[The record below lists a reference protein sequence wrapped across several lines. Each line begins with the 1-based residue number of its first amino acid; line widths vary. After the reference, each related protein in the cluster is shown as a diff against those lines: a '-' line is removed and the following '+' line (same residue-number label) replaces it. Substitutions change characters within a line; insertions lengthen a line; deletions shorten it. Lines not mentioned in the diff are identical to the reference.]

1 MRVGGFS
8 TLLKNSRIF
17 FGRGRF
23 VYTLQSNMLDEIK
36 KKIFSAPEF
45 AQLALRA
52 FSAGDPVTVC
62 GIAGSLRAF
71 LASFLFEEF
80 SRQIVVV
87 TSEKDAAEQLR
98 DDCAQLLPN
107 SNVRLFT
114 VEPLHDAQ
122 VFDMSAPINQVETLR
137 ALSANATGIY
147 VTHAT
152 ALAYGVPAK
161 KDFSA
166 SVIEL
171 GVHSETPFQQFL
183 DRLAGRGFE
192 RKPLVESYG
201 DFAVRGGIVDV
212 FPFIGEHPVRFE
224 FWGDTVESIREFDAL
239 SQRSIRELQSVS
251 IVPDLNKLS
260 AETKKTPLTELFSSD
275 LPAGQAGAIFFLD
288 DPQLL
293 EKEFQELESEGVA
306 TDFSFADVMLRLEKF
321 PRCVNSLLHQAYSNR
336 IAAIDFHS
344 LSQPPCNGSVKIF
357 LNHAA
362 EFSSKG
368 FDVVITSDAQE
379 ELDRI
384 RELIAEEAG
393 GQENGLDLNIQESGS
408 ELAST
413 EESLRSNLELETS
426 DSERA
431 NQIRYS
437 TESFHAGFVFPSA
450 RIALFTEHE
459 IFGRIKRRGVQK
471 RKRFKGISQKE
482 LQSLHRGDFVVHVD
496 HGIGKFLGLQKITI
510 GGTEQEA
517 AKLEYAE
524 QGTLFVNLN
533 YIARIQKYSSA
544 EGRIPLLNRLG
555 SAEWERLKSRAKKKI
570 KDIARDLI
578 LLYAKRKHEP
588 GFSFSSDSHWQK
600 EMEASF
606 MFEDTPDQAKT
617 TLDVKADMETANP
630 MDRLICG
637 DVGFGK
643 TEVAVRAAFKAV
655 QDGKQAA
662 VLVPTTILAQQHFV
676 TFSDRLRRYPVRIE
690 TLSRFKS
697 AKEQKKILEN
707 LKSGAVDIVIGTH
720 RLLSK
725 DVVFK
730 DLGLLIVDEE
740 QRFGVTAKEKLRKIK
755 SAVDTLSLT
764 ATPIPRTLHFSL
776 MGARD
781 LSIINTPP
789 RNRLPI
795 YTEIAQFD
803 KKLIREAVLR
813 EIHRGGQ
820 VFIVNDRISNID
832 TFAATLQEN
841 IPEAKFRIAHG
852 QMHSRELEK
861 VMVDFLDKK
870 FDVLIATK
878 IIESGLDIP
887 NVNTMIINRAD
898 RFGLAEL
905 YQLRGRVGRS
915 NVQAYAYLLVPPISS
930 LPKATLQRLQAIEE
944 YTELGSG
951 FNLAMR
957 DLEIRGAGNLLGAQ
971 QSGFIMEMGFEMYT
985 KILEEAVSELKTQ
998 EFSELFA
1005 LQPATAAP
1013 EKDTLIEAD
1022 LDAYIPD
1029 FYVEDDSERLDFYR
1043 RLYKATT
1050 QRAVDEL
1057 RLELQD
1063 RFGTPIEEAENLFAL
1078 ASLRILAAQTG
1089 FRKVELNKRALR
1101 LYFPPETEK
1110 DYYERGAF
1118 QTVMTKTG
1126 ELKSPQLTLK
1136 QEMKNLFLQT
1146 FLSKESGVERV
1157 GEAQAILEALK

>member
-1 MRVGGFS
+1 MFDDI
-8 TLLKNSRIF
+8 KKRIF
-17 FGRGRF
+17 SS
-23 VYTLQSNMLDEIK
+23 TE
-36 KKIFSAPEF
+36 FS
-45 AQLALRA
+45 QLARCP
-52 FSAGDPVTVC
+52 FSAGEPVTVQ

-71 LASFLFEEF
+71 VASFLFEEF
-80 SRQIVVV
+80 SGQIVVV
-87 TSEKDAAEQLR
+87 ASEKDAAEQLR

-107 SNVRLFT
+107 SNVRLYT
-114 VEPLHDAQ
+114 IEPFHDAQ
-122 VFDMSAPINQVETLR
+122 TLDMSAPISQVETLR
-137 ALSANATGIY
+137 ALSTNTSGIY
-147 VTHAT
+147 ITHAT
-152 ALAYGVPAK
+152 ALAYGVPDK
-161 KDFSA
+161 KRFLE
-166 SVIEL
+166 SVFEL
-171 GVHSETPFQQFL
+171 GIHTEIAFQRFL
-183 DRLAGRGFE
+183 ERLAERGFE
-192 RKPLVESYG
+192 RRPLVESYG

-212 FPFIGEHPVRFE
+212 FPFIGEHPVRLE

-239 SQRSIRELQSVS
+239 SQRSIRELQAVS
-251 IVPDLNKLS
+251 IVPDINKLS
-260 AETKKTPLTELFSSD
+260 AETKKIPLTDLFSSD
-275 LPAGQAGAIFFLD
+275 TIFFLD

-293 EKEFQELESEGVA
+293 EKEFQELESEGAA
-306 TDFSFADVMLRLEKF
+306 TDFSFADVMQGIEKF
-321 PRCVNSLLHQAYSNR
+321 PRCVNSALHTSSEN
-336 IAAIDFHS
+336 IIDFHS
-344 LSQPPCNGSVKIF
+344 LPQPPCNGSVKIF
-357 LNHAA
+357 LNHAK
-362 EFSSKG
+362 ELSSKG
-368 FDVVITSDAQE
+368 FDVVITSDTQE

-384 RELIAEEAG
+384 QELIEEEAVRG
-393 GQENGLDLNIQESGS
+393 SGFEFRDEIPENEDSQSFSS
-408 ELAST
+408 EYQDSRHRAQT
-413 EESLRSNLELETS
+413 TNLKP
-426 DSERA
+426 A
-431 NQIRYS
+431 FPIRYS
-437 TESFHAGFVFPSA
+437 TESFHAGFIFPSA
-450 RIALFTEHE
+450 QIALFTEHE

-482 LQSLHRGDFVVHVD
+482 LHSLHRGDYVVHVD
-496 HGIGKFLGLQKITI
+496 HGIGKFLGLQKITV

-524 QGTLFVNLN
+524 QGILFVNLN

-544 EGRIPLLNRLG
+544 DGHVPFLNKLG
-555 SAEWERLKSRAKKKI
+555 SGEWERLKARAKKKI

-578 LLYAKRKHEP
+578 VLYARRKHEP
-588 GFSFSSDSHWQK
+588 GISFSPDSHWQK

-606 MFEDTPDQAKT
+606 MFEDTPDQAKA
-617 TLDVKADMETANP
+617 TLDVKADMETGNP

-655 QDGKQAA
+655 QDGKQTA
-662 VLVPTTILAQQHFV
+662 VLVPTTILAQQHFA
-676 TFSDRLRRYPVRIE
+676 TFSDRLHRYPVRIE
-690 TLSRFKS
+690 SLSRFKS
-697 AKEQKKILEN
+697 AKEQKKILDD
-707 LKSGAVDIVIGTH
+707 LKAGAVDVVIGTH

-730 DLGLLIVDEE
+730 DLGLLVVDEE
-740 QRFGVTAKEKLRKIK
+740 QRFGVTAKEKLRKMK

-795 YTEIAQFD
+795 YTEIAQYD

-832 TFAATLQEN
+832 MFAATLQEY
-841 IPEAKFRIAHG
+841 IPEARFRIAHG
-852 QMHSRELEK
+852 QMHGHELEQ

-870 FDVLIATK
+870 FDVLVATK

-887 NVNTMIINRAD
+887 NVNTMIVNRAD

-930 LPKATLQRLQAIEE
+930 LPKTTLQRLQAIEE
-944 YTELGSG
+944 FTELGSG

-1005 LQPATAAP
+1005 SQPVTASQQKT
-1013 EKDTLIEAD
+1013 ETLIEAD

-1043 RLYKATT
+1043 RLYKAST
-1050 QRAVDEL
+1050 QSTVDEL

-1063 RFGTPIEEAENLFAL
+1063 RFGAAVEETENLFAL
-1078 ASLRILAAQTG
+1078 ASLRMLGAQTG
-1089 FRKVELNKRALR
+1089 FRKVELNKRTLR
-1101 LYFPPETEK
+1101 LHFPPESEK
-1110 DYYERGAF
+1110 EFYENGAF
-1118 QTVMTKTG
+1118 QSVMTKAG
-1126 ELKSPQLTLK
+1126 EVKSPAIVLK
-1136 QEMKNLFLQT
+1136 QERKNLFLQT
-1146 FLSKESGVERV
+1146 FLTKEGGAERL
-1157 GEAQAILEALK
+1157 GEVQEILEALK

>member
-1 MRVGGFS
+1 
-8 TLLKNSRIF
+8 
-17 FGRGRF
+17 
-23 VYTLQSNMLDEIK
+23 MLDEIK

-45 AQLALRA
+45 LQLAQHS
-52 FSAGDPVTVC
+52 FSDREPVIVH

-71 LASFLFEEF
+71 VASFLFEEF
-80 SRQIVVV
+80 SGQIVIVA
-87 TSEKDAAEQLR
+87 SEKDTAEQLR
-98 DDCAQLLPN
+98 DDCAQLLSD
-107 SNVRLFT
+107 SNVHLYT
-114 VEPLHDAQ
+114 IEPLHDAQ
-122 VFDMSAPINQVETLR
+122 SLDMTAPINQVETLR
-137 ALSANATGIY
+137 ALSANAAGIY

-152 ALAYGVPAK
+152 ALAYSVPGK

-171 GVHSETPFQQFL
+171 SVHSEIPFQQFL
-183 DRLAGRGFE
+183 DRLTERGFE
-192 RKPLVESYG
+192 RTPLVESYG

-212 FPFIGEHPVRFE
+212 FPFIGEHPVRLE

-251 IVPDLNKLS
+251 IVPDMKKLTATS
-260 AETKKTPLTELFSSD
+260 EKLPLTELFSSD
-275 LPAGQAGAIFFLD
+275 LPAGQPGALFILD

-306 TDFSFADVMLRLEKF
+306 TDFSFADIMPRIEKF
-321 PRCVNSLLHQAYSNR
+321 PRCVHSVLHKSSENN
-336 IAAIDFHS
+336 IDFHS
-344 LSQPPCNGSVKIF
+344 LSQPTCNGSVKIF
-357 LNHAA
+357 LSHAA

-368 FDVVITSDAQE
+368 FDVVVTSDTQG

-384 RELIAEEAG
+384 QELIEEEAVRG
-393 GQENGLDLNIQESGS
+393 SGFEFRDEIPENEDSQSFSS
-408 ELAST
+408 EYQDSRHRPQT
-413 EESLRSNLELETS
+413 TNLKP
-426 DSERA
+426 A
-431 NQIRYS
+431 FPIRYS
-437 TESFHAGFVFPSA
+437 TESFHSGFVFPSA
-450 RIALFTEHE
+450 RTALFTEHE

-471 RKRFKGISQKE
+471 RRRFKGISQKE

-496 HGIGKFLGLQKITI
+496 HGIGKFIGLQKIRV

-524 QGTLFVNLN
+524 QGILFVNLN
-533 YIARIQKYSSA
+533 YINRIQKYSSA
-544 EGRIPLLNRLG
+544 EGRIPLLNKLG
-555 SAEWERLKSRAKKKI
+555 SAEWEKLKSRAKKKI

-588 GFSFSSDSHWQK
+588 GFSFSHDSHWQK

-606 MFEDTPDQAKT
+606 IFEDTPDQAKA
-617 TLDVKADMETANP
+617 TLDVKADMEIANP

-676 TFSDRLRRYPVRIE
+676 TFSDRLHRYPVRIE
-690 TLSRFKS
+690 SLSRFKS
-697 AKEQKKILEN
+697 AKEQKKILED
-707 LKSGAVDIVIGTH
+707 LKSGTVDIVIGTH

-725 DVVFK
+725 DVAFK
-730 DLGLLIVDEE
+730 ELGLLIIDEE
-740 QRFGVTAKEKLRKIK
+740 QRFGVAAKEKLRKMK
-755 SAVDTLSLT
+755 SVVDTLSLT

-832 TFAATLQEN
+832 MFTATLQEF

-852 QMHSRELEK
+852 QMHGHELEK
-861 VMVDFLDKK
+861 VMVEFLDKK
-870 FDVLIATK
+870 FDVLVATK

-985 KILEEAVSELKTQ
+985 KILEEAVGELKTQ

-1005 LQPATAAP
+1005 AQPAAIAHQT
-1013 EKDTLIEAD
+1013 DTLIEAD

-1043 RLYKATT
+1043 RLYKAAT

-1089 FRKVELNKRALR
+1089 FRKVELNKRTLR

-1110 DYYERGAF
+1110 EFYESGMF
-1118 QTVMTKTG
+1118 QSAMTKAG
-1126 ELKSPQLTLK
+1126 ELTSPALTLK
-1136 QEMKNLFLQT
+1136 QEMKNLFLQA

-1157 GEAQAILEALK
+1157 NEAQAILEALKQ

>member
-1 MRVGGFS
+1 
-8 TLLKNSRIF
+8 
-17 FGRGRF
+17 
-23 VYTLQSNMLDEIK
+23 MLDEIK

-45 AQLALRA
+45 AQLAQHSFSTDEPVILRGA
-52 FSAGDPVTVC
+52 
-62 GIAGSLRAF
+62 AGSLRAF
-71 LASFLFEEF
+71 VASFLFEEF
-80 SRQIVVV
+80 SGQIVVV
-87 TSEKDAAEQLR
+87 ASEKDVAEQLR
-98 DDCAQLLPN
+98 DDCAQLLPD
-107 SNVRLFT
+107 SNVHLYAL
-114 VEPLHDAQ
+114 EPLHDAQ
-122 VFDMSAPINQVETLR
+122 SLDMTAPINQVETLR
-137 ALSANATGIY
+137 ALSANAAGIY

-152 ALAYGVPAK
+152 ALAYRVPGK

-171 GVHSETPFQQFL
+171 SVHSEIPFQQFL
-183 DRLAGRGFE
+183 DRLTERGFE

-212 FPFIGEHPVRFE
+212 FPFIGEHPVRLE

-251 IVPDLNKLS
+251 IVPDMNKLTAS
-260 AETKKTPLTELFSSD
+260 SEKLPLTELFSSEA
-275 LPAGQAGAIFFLD
+275 LFILD

-306 TDFSFADVMLRLEKF
+306 TDFSFADIMPRMEKF
-321 PRCVNSLLHQAYSNR
+321 SRCVHSVLHKSSDSS
-336 IAAIDFHS
+336 IDFHS
-344 LSQPPCNGSVKIF
+344 LSQPTCNGSVKIF
-357 LNHAA
+357 LSHAA
-362 EFSSKG
+362 EFTSKG
-368 FDVVITSDAQE
+368 FDVVVTSDTQE

-384 RELIAEEAG
+384 QELIEEEPVRG
-393 GQENGLDLNIQESGS
+393 SGFEFRDEIPENENSQSFSS
-408 ELAST
+408 EYQDSRHRPQT
-413 EESLRSNLELETS
+413 TNLKP
-426 DSERA
+426 A
-431 NQIRYS
+431 FPIRYS
-437 TESFHAGFVFPSA
+437 TESFHSGFVFPSA
-450 RIALFTEHE
+450 RTALFTEHE

-471 RKRFKGISQKE
+471 RRRFKGISQKE

-496 HGIGKFLGLQKITI
+496 HGIGKFIGLQKIKV

-524 QGTLFVNLN
+524 QGILFINLN
-533 YIARIQKYSSA
+533 YINRIQKYSSA
-544 EGRIPLLNRLG
+544 EGRIPLLNKLG
-555 SAEWERLKSRAKKKI
+555 SAEWEKLKSRAKKKI

-588 GFSFSSDSHWQK
+588 GFSFSHDSHWQK

-606 MFEDTPDQAKT
+606 IFEDTPDQAKA

-676 TFSDRLRRYPVRIE
+676 TFSDRLSRYPVHIE
-690 TLSRFKS
+690 SLSRFKS
-697 AKEQKKILEN
+697 AKEQKMILES

-725 DVVFK
+725 DVAFK
-730 DLGLLIVDEE
+730 DLGLLVVDEE
-740 QRFGVTAKEKLRKIK
+740 QRFGVTAKEKLRKMK
-755 SAVDTLSLT
+755 SVVDTLSLT

-832 TFAATLQEN
+832 MFTATLQEF

-852 QMHSRELEK
+852 QMHGHELEK
-861 VMVDFLDKK
+861 VMVDFLDRK

-985 KILEEAVSELKTQ
+985 KILEEAVGELKTQ

-1005 LQPATAAP
+1005 AQPAIAARQT
-1013 EKDTLIEAD
+1013 DTLIEAD

-1029 FYVEDDSERLDFYR
+1029 FYVEDDSARLDFYR

-1063 RFGTPIEEAENLFAL
+1063 RFGTPMEEAENLFAL
-1078 ASLRILAAQTG
+1078 ASLRILGAQVG

-1101 LYFPPETEK
+1101 LHFPLETEK
-1110 DYYERGAF
+1110 AFYESGAF
-1118 QTVMTKTG
+1118 QSIMTKAG
-1126 ELKSPQLTLK
+1126 EVKSPAIVLK
-1136 QEMKNLFLQT
+1136 QEMKNLFLQA
-1146 FLSKESGVERV
+1146 FLTKESGVERLS
-1157 GEAQAILEALK
+1157 EARIVLEVLK